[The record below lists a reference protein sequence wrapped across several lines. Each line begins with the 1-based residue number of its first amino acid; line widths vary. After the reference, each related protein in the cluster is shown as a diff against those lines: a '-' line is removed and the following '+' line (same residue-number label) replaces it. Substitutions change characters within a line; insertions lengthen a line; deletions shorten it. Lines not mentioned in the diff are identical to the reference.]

1 MFSENLQMRFT
12 TRFYFVILIPLV
24 NCISFAKNLSEI
36 DDSFMKQLKENP
48 SAKSITI
55 YPPSFIN
62 HPQIVVADA
71 KRIQHA
77 FEESG
82 YFKSVKLGNKE
93 DEIYALVFYTRTA
106 DTGKGPLITGLSFGI
121 LPGIGHDKIS
131 TEITFRN
138 NETGLAKTYARES
151 EIKIYMG
158 WIFLPLWPI
167 FPETPEL
174 KKIVKHHVHSI
185 IKEAKLDGV
194 I

>member
-1 MFSENLQMRFT
+1 MFFENLQMRFNT
-12 TRFYFVILIPLV
+12 LFYLTILIPLF
-24 NCISFAKNLSEI
+24 NCISFAKNLSEV
-36 DDSFMKQLKENP
+36 DESFLKQLKENP

-55 YPPSFIN
+55 YPPSLIN

-71 KRIQHA
+71 KRIQQA

-93 DEIYALVFYTRTA
+93 DDIYALVFYTRKA
-106 DTGKGPLITGLSFGI
+106 DTGKGPLITGLSLGI
-121 LPGIGHDKIS
+121 LPGIGHDIIS

-138 NETGLAKTYARES
+138 NETGMAKTYVRES
-151 EIKIYMG
+151 QVKIFMG

-174 KKIVKHHVHSI
+174 KKIVVHHVHSI
-185 IKEAKLDGV
+185 LKEAKIDGL